1 MHVECDLRH
10 GRITVPMKNIVTSL
24 DFLLSASLCSSQLVF
39 AVVKTIAKTMDSRV
53 LSTNDCSF
61 GELIDDFMCAFW
73 FLAFCGCIT
82 RRRYIIVFTTMAMF
96 YTFVLA
102 FKWSTAASYSYFT
115 NTPLSCTREVR
126 QTYPRWCKNA
136 DVMFLAASVVAI
148 IITLAASVL
157 SALRLWSDED
167 DFEEDEAEDSLLAET
182 TKRTKGTKINAFRYS
197 IDRY

>member
-1 MHVECDLRH
+1 
-10 GRITVPMKNIVTSL
+10 MKNIVTSL

-39 AVVKTIAKTMDSRV
+39 AVVKTIAKAMDTRV
-53 LSTNDCSF
+53 GPANDCSF
-61 GELIDDFMCAFW
+61 DDFMCAFW

-126 QTYPRWCKNA
+126 QTYPRWCQNA
-136 DVMFLAASVVAI
+136 DIMFLAASIVAI
-148 IITLAASVL
+148 IISLAASML
-157 SALRLWSDED
+157 SAVRLWSDED
-167 DFEEDEAEDSLLAET
+167 DFEEEYEAEDSLLGET
-182 TKRTKGTKINAFRYS
+182 RRPRGTKISAFRYS
-197 IDRY
+197 IDR

>member
-1 MHVECDLRH
+1 
-10 GRITVPMKNIVTSL
+10 MKNVVTSL

-53 LSTNDCSF
+53 LSANDCSF
-61 GELIDDFMCAFW
+61 DDFMCAFW

-136 DVMFLAASVVAI
+136 DVMFLAASVVCI
-148 IITLAASVL
+148 IITLSASVL

-167 DFEEDEAEDSLLAET
+167 DYEDDEAEDSLLAESR
-182 TKRTKGTKINAFRYS
+182 RTKGTKINAFRYS
-197 IDRY
+197 IDR